1 VRIYLDVSC
10 LNRPY
15 DDQSQ
20 VRIRLE
26 AEATTVI
33 LGKCERGEWQH
44 VSSEMARIEIDAMPD
59 ADRRARVQLLLPDSE
74 VLLKLTEDLYARA
87 EEVQELGF
95 KPADAVHVAAA
106 ESQNADVFLSCDDRL
121 VRLARRR
128 RDRLV
133 VQVANPLEWL
143 TEIGHGSDA

>member
-1 VRIYLDVSC
+1 MRIYLDVSC

-15 DDQSQ
+15 DDQGQ

-26 AEATTVI
+26 AEATTAI
-33 LGKCERGEWQH
+33 LGKCERGEWQQ

-59 ADRRARVQLLLPDSE
+59 ADRRARVHLLLPDPKL
-74 VLLKLTEDLYARA
+74 LLKLTDSLYARA
-87 EEVQELGF
+87 GELQQLGF

-106 ESQNADVFLSCDDRL
+106 ESLSADAFLSCDDRL

-128 RDRLV
+128 GDRLMV
-133 VQVANPLEWL
+133 RVANPLEWL
-143 TEIGHGSDA
+143 TEIGHGTDA